1 VAIESTPLTRINL
14 ASALQR
20 IPIDDRWPIAE
31 ALLAHAED
39 ADDPYLPLM
48 YWYGFE
54 PLVPHNVRKSIEL
67 IPKIQIPL
75 VRQYIARRLVSIR
88 EGDSATAPTLTRRA
102 SEGGKAS
109 TSKTA
114 GGSP

>member
-54 PLVPHNVRKSIEL
+54 PLVPRNVRKSIEL
-67 IPKIQIPL
+67 IPRIQIPL

-88 EGDSATAPTLTRRA
+88 EGDDSAVGNALRGVP
-102 SEGGKAS
+102 
-109 TSKTA
+109 
-114 GGSP
+114 